1 MKLITNLIFNK
12 FFLFLLSVV
21 IISPPLNTWLKIFF
35 LSISFVVIFFSEIKN
50 IKNNNIFLILFVV
63 ILFIPKLFLNN
74 HSILVN
80 HIVLPV
86 TEQKGFNY
94 IDTYLPKGI
103 QPILNRE
110 LLDLKKK
117 EKLFSKII
125 QPGSSNRDTLFK
137 RFSFQSENIWTFE
150 SEGKYINISNNL
162 SYWDLG
168 PSALN
173 EPNLN
178 FGNTEKD
185 KYDTNLI
192 FPVLFK
198 INLPNTNDTEL
209 CYRGIL
215 IYESENDFKIEK
227 SLQKKCKENFKFN
240 EIFLLDID
248 RKSLIDIN
256 KNFYFDNIF
265 LLIYL
270 ITFFQLMLIFYN
282 FVKVNKFYLFT
293 IFSFYLALFL
303 YFKFGFQPISG
314 FSENIY
320 LDRGMDGI
328 NHFGFGRIILN
339 NIFLGNFQ
347 EAFRGSEDI
356 FYFMP
361 ILRYI
366 NALFMVFF
374 GDNLLGS
381 IFLISL
387 FAILVH
393 KVLNMF
399 ISVKSSNILT
409 ILFLYIPIF
418 ESLGFTIINYISFTV
433 DGYAEG
439 IAYFLLVLIVYIYLQ
454 KEITK
459 FQFFLMGFF
468 SFLIIGLRPNY
479 FILLFGLFFIYS
491 IYLIFDTKHLR
502 NNLFKLLSLSLGIV
516 PIFLIPFHNY
526 YFSNQIVLM
535 TDDVNALYH
544 VRIYDYITY
553 FKLFLQSK
561 PDAAL
566 TEKIISHLNHY
577 IKIYEI
583 WFMIILLNLFVVIF
597 LNYSTKIKILT
608 FACILMHSTF
618 LFFLGDPR
626 YSMGVWILSFFI
638 FINTFAKFY
647 YPSLKNFYYKLRV

>member
-1 MKLITNLIFNK
+1 MKLLTNLIFNK
-12 FFLFLLSVV
+12 FILFLLSIVV
-21 IISPPLNTWLKIFF
+21 ISPPLNAWLKIFF

-50 IKNNNIFLILFVV
+50 IKYNNIFLILVV
-63 ILFIPKLFLNN
+63 IILFIPKFFLNN

-94 IDTYLPKGI
+94 IEKFLPKDM
-103 QPILNRE
+103 QTILNRE

-117 EKLFSKII
+117 EKLFAKIR
-125 QPGSSNRDTLFK
+125 QPGSSKRDTLFK
-137 RFSFQSENIWTFE
+137 KFSFQSENVWTFE

-178 FGNTEKD
+178 FGNIAKA

-198 INLPNTNDTEL
+198 INLPNTNITEL
-209 CYRGIL
+209 CYQGIL
-215 IYESENDFKIEK
+215 IYKSESNYNIEK
-227 SLQKKCKENFKFN
+227 SLQKTCKENFKFK

-248 RKSLIDIN
+248 RKTFIDIN

-265 LLIYL
+265 LIIYL
-270 ITFFQLMLIFYN
+270 ITFFQLTLIFYN
-282 FVKVNKFYLFT
+282 FIKVNNFYLFT
-293 IFSFYLALFL
+293 IFSFYLVLFL

-339 NIFLGNFQ
+339 NIFLGNYQ

-366 NALFMVFF
+366 NALLMILF

-387 FAILVH
+387 FAILVN
-393 KVLNMF
+393 KVLN
-399 ISVKSSNILT
+399 ILTSVKTSNILT

-439 IAYFLLVLIVYIYLQ
+439 ITYFLLVLIVYIYLQ
-454 KEITK
+454 KNITK
-459 FQFFLMGFF
+459 FHFFLMGFF

-491 IYLIFDTKHLR
+491 IYLLLDTKHLR
-502 NNLFKLLSLSLGIV
+502 NNLFKLLFLIFGII

-535 TDDVNALYH
+535 TDDVNVLYH
-544 VRIYDYITY
+544 VKINDYFTY
-553 FKLFLQSK
+553 FNLLLQKDS
-561 PDAAL
+561 DAAL
-566 TEKIISHLNHY
+566 TEKIINHLKHY

-597 LNYSTKIKILT
+597 LKYSPKIKILT

-626 YSMGVWILSFFI
+626 YSMGVWLLSFLI
-638 FINTFAKFY
+638 FIHTFGEFY
-647 YPSLKNFYYKLRV
+647 YPRLKNFYYKLRV